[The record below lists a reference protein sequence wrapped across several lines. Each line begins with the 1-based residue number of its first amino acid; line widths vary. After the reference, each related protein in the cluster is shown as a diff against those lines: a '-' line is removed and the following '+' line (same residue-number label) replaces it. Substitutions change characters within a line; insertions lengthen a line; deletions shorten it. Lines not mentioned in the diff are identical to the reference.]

1 MKKFLS
7 AAAMALTTGM
17 VFAEGGTTIVDTT
30 TAATAV
36 NQLKTDLSGWV
47 TTVTP
52 YILGIVGAFLVF
64 WLIKF
69 AIRLVKGFVGSSK

>member
-7 AAAMALTTGM
+7 AASIALLTGM
-17 VFAEGGTTIVDTT
+17 VFAEGTPIVDTT
-30 TAATAV
+30 TAAAAV

-69 AIRLVKGFVGSSK
+69 AIRIVKSFVGSSK